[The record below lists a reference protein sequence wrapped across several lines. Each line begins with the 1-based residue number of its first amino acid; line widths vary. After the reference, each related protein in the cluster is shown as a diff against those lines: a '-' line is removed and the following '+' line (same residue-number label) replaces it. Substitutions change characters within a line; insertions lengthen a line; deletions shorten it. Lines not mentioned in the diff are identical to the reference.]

1 MVFRLFFIN
10 QETFMPLSLQQKQ
23 AVVAEIAE
31 KAASAHSVVAA
42 EYQGLT
48 VGDLE
53 TLRQSAREQN
63 VYLKVVK
70 NTLARKAFED
80 TDYACMSDG
89 MSGQLVYAFSEEEPG
104 GAARVIKDFAKT
116 NNKLVAKLVAFG
128 GELLD
133 PSEINRLASLPTR
146 DQALAMLMSVMQAP
160 VTKLVRTM
168 NEVPGKFVR
177 TVAAVRDSKQ
187 A

>member
-1 MVFRLFFIN
+1 
-10 QETFMPLSLQQKQ
+10 MPLSLQQKQ

-53 TLRQSAREQN
+53 TLRVSARAQN
-63 VYLKVVK
+63 VYIKVVK
-70 NTLARKAFED
+70 NTLARKAFAN
-80 TDYACMSDG
+80 TDYACMSEG
-89 MSGQLVYAFSEEEPG
+89 MSGQLVYAFSEEDPG
-104 GAARVIKDFAKT
+104 SAARVIKDFSKT
-116 NNKLVAKLVAFG
+116 NGKLVARLIAFG
-128 GELLD
+128 GKLLD
-133 PSEINRLASLPTR
+133 PSEINRLAALPTR
-146 DQALAMLMSVMQAP
+146 DQTLAMLMSVMQAP
-160 VTKLVRTM
+160 VAKLVRTI
-168 NEVPGKFVR
+168 NEVPSKLVR